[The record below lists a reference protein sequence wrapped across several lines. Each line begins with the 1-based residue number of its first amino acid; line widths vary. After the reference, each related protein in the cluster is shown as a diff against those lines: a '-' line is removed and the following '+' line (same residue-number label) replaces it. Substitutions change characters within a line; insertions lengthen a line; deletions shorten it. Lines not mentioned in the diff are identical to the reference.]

1 MGRMA
6 ETVIK
11 KSNEAEKVEELKL
24 LANINKLDKQA
35 EERDRKKKRR
45 CEKKRNWEEI
55 SVGFVNSRKK
65 DFQEVGVGGK

>member
-35 EERDRKKKRR
+35 EERDRKKK
-45 CEKKRNWEEI
+45 EDVKKREI
-55 SVGFVNSRKK
+55 ERK
-65 DFQEVGVGGK
+65 